1 MQIKIYITTAFDVP
15 ISQNKKWG
23 KMKKIGAFPSFET
36 DDWESI
42 IHE

>member
-15 ISQNKKWG
+15 ISQNKKWD
-23 KMKKIGAFPSFET
+23 KRKIGAFPSFET